1 MDLVKSSILKASAAT
16 ILVLL
21 IGLLLGLQVD
31 DMRGNYI
38 QDQLRE
44 SDLEMQNFLVT
55 QNYLD
60 DSTSNYCG
68 LVETRIPELS
78 RQNTEIGSNLQSF
91 SGKSLSNGQEYKF
104 LVRKYYVNQLRLYNL
119 LSDYNERC
127 DKNTTLIFYFFD
139 DSVQSQRQ
147 GAVLTEYYREVD
159 NSSYIF
165 SFNLE
170 KEDSS
175 VLNMLREGYNIT
187 DGPAVVLNGDRTY
200 TSYVPLKELKTLT
213 RNQSLGLNSS
223 QDLNLSEG
231 ELN

>member
-1 MDLVKSSILKASAAT
+1 MDIVKSSILKASAAT
-16 ILVLL
+16 ILVLV

-127 DKNTTLIFYFFD
+127 KKNTTLIFYFFD

-175 VLNMLREGYNIT
+175 VLNMLREGYNVT

-200 TSYVPLKELKTLT
+200 RRYVPLKELEILT
-213 RNQSLGLNSS
+213 KNESLGLNSS

-231 ELN
+231 EVN

>member
-1 MDLVKSSILKASAAT
+1 M
-16 ILVLL
+16 
-21 IGLLLGLQVD
+21 
-31 DMRGNYI
+31 
-38 QDQLRE
+38 
-44 SDLEMQNFLVT
+44 
-55 QNYLD
+55 
-60 DSTSNYCG
+60 
-68 LVETRIPELS
+68 VETRIPELS

-127 DKNTTLIFYFFD
+127 DKNTTLMFYFFD

-187 DGPAVVLNGDRTY
+187 DGPALVLNGDRTY
-200 TSYVPLKELKTLT
+200 RSYVPLKELKTLT